1 MHNFPFFRNTF
12 SAQENESR
20 IAAGEMSGGT
30 AMDTMSS
37 APHMNED
44 NAIRY
49 LTSFVK
55 SPVNDEA
62 DIKKK
67 EESIMELGN
76 MLAKNKRTQELRKM
90 IENTRPF
97 LVSLG
102 KAKAAKL
109 VRNLVD
115 LCLMIDNQD
124 GDIKVDLCKECIQ
137 WATEQNRTFLRQT
150 LQARLVRLYNDLRR
164 FTQAQQLANQLVREL
179 KKVDDK
185 DVIVEVQLEESK
197 ACYHLGNL
205 SKARAALTS
214 ARTIAN
220 SIYMPP
226 RMQAALDMQS
236 GILHAATERDFKTAF
251 SYFYEAF
258 EGYDTVNDKQDAI
271 RALKYMLLSKIMLD
285 SPEEVS
291 TILSAKL
298 ALKYSGL
305 DLDAMRA
312 VAEAAKKRSLAD
324 FNTAFGSFRDE
335 LQCDAVVKKHFNS
348 LSDSMLEKDLC
359 RIIEP
364 YSYVQLEHIASKIG
378 LTRDKVE
385 KKLSQMIL
393 DRKFSGNYSNIFR
406 SLHQGE
412 GMLIVYDLAPVDKTY
427 EAAVKAIHAMSEVV
441 DALYQ
446 RVKKLR

>member
-1 MHNFPFFRNTF
+1 
-12 SAQENESR
+12 
-20 IAAGEMSGGT
+20 MSGGT

-37 APHMNED
+37 APHMNEE

-49 LTSFVK
+49 LTNFVK
-55 SPVNDEA
+55 TPASNEA

-76 MLAKNKRTQELRKM
+76 MLAKNKQTQELRNM

-109 VRNLVD
+109 VRNLLD
-115 LCLMIDNQD
+115 LCLMIDDQD
-124 GDIKVDLCKECIQ
+124 GDIKVELCKECIQ
-137 WATEQNRTFLRQT
+137 WATEQNRSFLRQT
-150 LQARLVRLYNDLRR
+150 LQARLVRLYNDLHRY
-164 FTQAQQLANQLVREL
+164 QLAQQLANQLVREL

-214 ARTIAN
+214 ARTTAN
-220 SIYMPP
+220 SIYCPP

-236 GILHAATERDFKTAF
+236 GILHAADERDFKTAF

-258 EGYDTVNDKQDAI
+258 EGYDAVNDKKEAM
-271 RALKYMLLSKIMLD
+271 RALKYMLLSKVMLD
-285 SPEEVS
+285 TPEEVGV
-291 TILSAKL
+291 ILSGKL
-298 ALKYSGL
+298 ALKYSGS
-305 DLDAMRA
+305 DLEAMKA
-312 VAEAAKKRSLAD
+312 IAEAAKKRSLAD
-324 FNTAFGSFRDE
+324 FNAAFGSYRQE

-364 YSYVQLEHIASKIG
+364 YSYVQIDHIATKIG
-378 LTRDKVE
+378 LDRDKVE

-393 DRKFSGNYSNIFR
+393 DKKFSG
-406 SLHQGE
+406 SLHQGD
-412 GMLIVYDLAPVDKTY
+412 GMLIVYDVAPIDMTY
-427 EAAVKAIHAMSEVV
+427 QAAVDTIRAMGEVV

-446 RVKKLR
+446 RVGKLR

>member
-1 MHNFPFFRNTF
+1 
-12 SAQENESR
+12 
-20 IAAGEMSGGT
+20 MSGGT
-30 AMDTMSS
+30 TMDTMSS

-49 LTSFVK
+49 LTNFVK
-55 SPVNDEA
+55 SPVSDEL
-62 DIKKK
+62 DIKKR
-67 EESIMELGN
+67 EESIMELGS
-76 MLAKNKRTQELRKM
+76 MLAKNKRTLELRKM

-115 LCLMIDNQD
+115 LCLMIDDQD
-124 GDIKVDLCKECIQ
+124 GEIKVDLCKECIQ
-137 WATEQNRTFLRQT
+137 WATDQNRTFLRQT
-150 LQARLVRLYNDLRR
+150 LEARLVRLYNDLRR
-164 FTQAQQLANQLVREL
+164 YQQAQQLANQLVREL

-214 ARTIAN
+214 ARTTAN

-236 GILHAATERDFKTAF
+236 GILHAAAERDFKTAF
-251 SYFYEAF
+251 SYFYESF
-258 EGYDTVNDKQDAI
+258 EGYDGVNETKEAL
-271 RALKYMLLSKIMLD
+271 RALKYMLLSKVIMLD
-285 SPEEVS
+285 APDEVS
-291 TILSAKL
+291 SLLSGKL
-298 ALKYSGL
+298 ALKYSGT

-312 VAEAAKKRSLAD
+312 IAEAAKKRSLSD
-324 FNTAFGSFRDE
+324 FNAAFGRYREE

-348 LSDSMLEKDLC
+348 LSDGMLEKDLC

-364 YSYVQLEHIASKIG
+364 YSYVQIDHIARKIG
-378 LTRDKVE
+378 LDKDKVE

-393 DRKFSGNYSNIFR
+393 DKKFSG
-406 SLHQGE
+406 SLHQGD
-412 GMLIVYDLAPVDKTY
+412 GMLIVYDIAPVDKTY
-427 EAAVKAIHAMSEVV
+427 EAAVETIHAMNEVI
-441 DALYQ
+441 DALYH

>member
-1 MHNFPFFRNTF
+1 
-12 SAQENESR
+12 
-20 IAAGEMSGGT
+20 MSGGT

-37 APHMNED
+37 VPHMNED

-49 LTSFVK
+49 LTNFVK

-76 MLAKNKRTQELRKM
+76 MLAKNKQTHELRNM

-115 LCLMIDNQD
+115 LCLMIDDQD

-164 FTQAQQLANQLVREL
+164 YQQAQQLANLLVREL

-214 ARTIAN
+214 ARTTAN

-236 GILHAATERDFKTAF
+236 GILHAADERDFKTAF

-258 EGYDTVNDKQDAI
+258 EGYDTVGDTNDAM
-271 RALKYMLLSKIMLD
+271 RALKYMLLSKVMLD
-285 SPEEVS
+285 TPEEVS

-298 ALKYSGL
+298 ALKYSGS
-305 DLDAMRA
+305 DLEAMRA
-312 VAEAAKKRSLAD
+312 IAEAAKKRSLAD
-324 FNTAFGSFRDE
+324 FNAAFGRYRDE

-364 YSYVQLEHIASKIG
+364 YSYVQISHIASEIG
-378 LTRDKVE
+378 LDKDKVE

-393 DRKFSGNYSNIFR
+393 DKKFSG
-406 SLHQGE
+406 SLHQGD
-412 GMLIVYDLAPVDKTY
+412 GMLIVYDLAPVDRTY
-427 EAAVKAIHAMSEVV
+427 EDAVETIHAMGEVV

-446 RVKKLR
+446 RVSKLR